1 MIGKSAKV
9 FNTSSHF
16 PFLAPLPP
24 VHLRTDHHWFEND
37 NSSLSSFFFGS
48 ARTSCT
54 PFDFRPPTL
63 GQDFF
68 LSSPSPTPPRSPAY
82 PRHRL
87 HLRHPVTSVTLQPL
101 STPSPRSSTSIQS
114 SPVTPPLHP
123 VISPLHPVKFL
134 LHPCYKLLQPVPP

>member
-1 MIGKSAKV
+1 MIGKSAKDI
-9 FNTSSHF
+9 NKSSHF

-37 NSSLSSFFFGS
+37 NSSLSSIFFGP

-63 GQDFF
+63 GQDFS
-68 LSSPSPTPPRSPAY
+68 LSSPSPTPPGSPAY

-87 HLRHPVTSVTLQPL
+87 HLCHPRHLRHPATPVNPITPFTHVNSVTPVIPCYTTATSCYTPVTSCYT
-101 STPSPRSSTSIQS
+101 
-114 SPVTPPLHP
+114 PVTP
-123 VISPLHPVKFL
+123 
-134 LHPCYKLLQPVPP
+134 C